1 MGIWQMQ
8 SLFSYFGSTVLLQSL
23 QVLFFSSS
31 STRNISLQ
39 QSVTPWLLQDIADF
53 RFIFISNINEQ
64 ESIRGSSKNHCPK
77 VGTSGVKVNLV

>member
-64 ESIRGSSKNHCPK
+64 ESIRGSSKNIAQRWALQ
-77 VGTSGVKVNLV
+77 V